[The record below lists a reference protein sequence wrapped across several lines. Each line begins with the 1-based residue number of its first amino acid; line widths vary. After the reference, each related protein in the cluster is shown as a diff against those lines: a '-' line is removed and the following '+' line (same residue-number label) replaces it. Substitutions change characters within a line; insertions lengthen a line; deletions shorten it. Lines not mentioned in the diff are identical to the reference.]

1 MTDPDLD
8 RLAAGCKQ
16 PSHTQQDANNQAIH
30 RAKQGQAGAL
40 SRGGKKAVA
49 HLEAVQAV
57 HRSRLPVA
65 VIFIRVHVL
74 SSKPA
79 PEVRGVSWLGCTR
92 LRSFVLRGLTQS
104 QRPPLC
110 LVYVRHR
117 VSRPWCR
124 RGGRTGRQEQAR
136 SARHQQDRQLQM
148 KQASL

>member
-16 PSHTQQDANNQAIH
+16 PSHTQQDANNQGIH

-40 SRGGKKAVA
+40 SRVGKKAVA
-49 HLEAVQAV
+49 HLEAVEAV

-79 PEVRGVSWLGCTR
+79 PEGAWSELV
-92 LRSFVLRGLTQS
+92 GLYS
-104 QRPPLC
+104 VEVICVARPDTKPTSPTLSSLC
-110 LVYVRHR
+110 AAQ
-117 VSRPWCR
+117 
-124 RGGRTGRQEQAR
+124 GQ
-136 SARHQQDRQLQM
+136 
-148 KQASL
+148 